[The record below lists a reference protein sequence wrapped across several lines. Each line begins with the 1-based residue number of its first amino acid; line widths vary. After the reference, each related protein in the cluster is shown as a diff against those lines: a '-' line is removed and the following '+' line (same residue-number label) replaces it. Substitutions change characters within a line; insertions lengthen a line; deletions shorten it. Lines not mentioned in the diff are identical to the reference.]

1 MATGKAGES
10 CPRRDLLKAR
20 AARSGLAP
28 GMASEEPTV
37 DQIVKE
43 LLEESLTKAERMQ
56 RFKELVRRG
65 ADVPDQMLDLA
76 LKRLMERLAE

>member
-1 MATGKAGES
+1 
-10 CPRRDLLKAR
+10 
-20 AARSGLAP
+20 
-28 GMASEEPTV
+28 MASEEPTV

-43 LLEESLTKAERMQ
+43 LLEGTLTKTERMQ

-65 ADVPDQMLDLA
+65 AEVPDQMLDLA